1 MANYAKRKLRDNEYY
16 NKSSKRYE
24 FHYVDK
30 LGKKRV
36 ISSAKLEPND
46 QLPKSKNQNV
56 KSLREKEAEILKLLN
71 ANVDVDAGKIT
82 VLECA
87 YKYLEVLYSKKQVAY
102 NTKVSYKRICKT
114 LSETELG
121 HLVIQSV
128 KVEDCDKWFVEMR
141 KRYKGSAMQTDLSLV
156 KRVFDF
162 ASDRDWCV
170 KNPMQRLTVDKSD
183 SRTRNPLTFETMQ
196 KFLDF
201 VYTDKHSH
209 HCWQLIHTLFWTGMR
224 VSEICG
230 LTIADLDFEKRLIY
244 VNKQVQKE
252 NGVRVV
258 TKVKTKNGIRVI
270 PMTEHVA
277 DALKS
282 QIVQRHVDVEPEL
295 PYSDFSRTYSGFV
308 FLSTRRKTP
317 MLRETV
323 EEYMRNCIARY
334 NVAYPNDPMPYCV
347 PHVARH
353 TFCTNMQQSDMNIIT
368 LQHVMGHGNVKTT
381 LDVYTGMKEPERQ
394 VAEMD
399 TVVTKL
405 LRS

>member
-1 MANYAKRKLRDNEYY
+1 MANYTKRKLKDNEYY
-16 NKSSKRYE
+16 NKTSKRYE

-36 ISSAKLEPND
+36 ISSAKLEAND

-56 KSLREKEAEILKLLN
+56 KSLREKEAEVLKFLN

-102 NTKVSYKRICKT
+102 NTKVSYTRICKT

-121 HLVIQSV
+121 QLPIHSV

-156 KRVFDF
+156 KRV
-162 ASDRDWCV
+162 
-170 KNPMQRLTVDKSD
+170 LTVDKSD

-209 HCWQLIHTLFWTGMR
+209 HCWQLIHVLFWTGMR
-224 VSEICG
+224 ASEICG

-244 VNKQVQKE
+244 VNKQVS
-252 NGVRVV
+252 G
-258 TKVKTKNGIRVI
+258 
-270 PMTEHVA
+270 
-277 DALKS
+277 L
-282 QIVQRHVDVEPEL
+282 
-295 PYSDFSRTYSGFV
+295 SR
-308 FLSTRRKTP
+308 
-317 MLRETV
+317 E
-323 EEYMRNCIARY
+323 
-334 NVAYPNDPMPYCV
+334 
-347 PHVARH
+347 
-353 TFCTNMQQSDMNIIT
+353 
-368 LQHVMGHGNVKTT
+368 
-381 LDVYTGMKEPERQ
+381 
-394 VAEMD
+394 
-399 TVVTKL
+399 
-405 LRS
+405 